1 MKTMILTWNGYVD
14 VLDEDGEV
22 TDRELK
28 DFVKVV
34 ELDKIANMTT
44 TWNGVKILFL
54 DGTKFENNESTTIT
68 YR

>member
-1 MKTMILTWNGYVD
+1 MKTMILTWTGYVD
-14 VLDEDGEV
+14 VVDENGEV
-22 TDRELK
+22 TDRECR

-34 ELDKIANMTT
+34 NLADIANMTT

-54 DGTKFENNESTTIT
+54 DGTKFEIGESTTIT